1 MHNLILS
8 LFLVMATTFRQSHSL
23 EDELFC
29 PLIQQARLQL
39 LCGGVYNID
48 LFLKYRDSLTS
59 INAPYKIFYHIQ
71 TGFYFLLVSFNESP
85 VQSCNNSIQL
95 NDALDF
101 FCGDDESPLRLPN
114 SQIFC
119 HRNIMSYVD
128 DLMFECTQ
136 PRVRHFLNGQ
146 WQGEAAIHYAPRK
159 KITHKLASA
168 AGRPAFGALLTCLVF
183 VLLQK

>member
-1 MHNLILS
+1 TI
-8 LFLVMATTFRQSHSL
+8 FRQSHPL
-23 EDELFC
+23 EDGSKELFC
-29 PLIQQARLQL
+29 PLIQQARLEL

-85 VQSCNNSIQL
+85 VQSCNSTIQM
-95 NDALDF
+95 NDDLDF

-114 SQIFC
+114 SQLFC

-128 DLMFECTQ
+128 DLMFECTK
-136 PRVRHFLNGQ
+136 PRVSHFLNGQ
-146 WQGEAAIHYAPRK
+146 WQGEAAIHYAPRTK
-159 KITHKLASA
+159 VKSKERTLKQASA
-168 AGRPAFGALLTCLVF
+168 AGRPGFGMFLPCLAY